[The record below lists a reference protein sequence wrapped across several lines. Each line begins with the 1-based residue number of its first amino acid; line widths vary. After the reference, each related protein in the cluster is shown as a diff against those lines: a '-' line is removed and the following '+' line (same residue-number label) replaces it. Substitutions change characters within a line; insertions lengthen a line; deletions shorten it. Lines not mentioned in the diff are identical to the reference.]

1 MNRRLATAVEVTINR
16 LGRSSNRGLTFSAD
30 RFNVNGDRIGC
41 PIDYAIRGVND
52 WQVQRICLPTQISC
66 PTIHLRIRQFG
77 LAARSGEA
85 RVANGVGAV
94 EKDNPDEGEMSPLS
108 RCADE

>member
-1 MNRRLATAVEVTINR
+1 MNRRPATPVEVTIST
-16 LGRSSNRGLTFSAD
+16 LGRSSNRGLTFPAD
-30 RFNVNGDRIGC
+30 PFNVNGDSIGC
-41 PIDYAIRGVND
+41 PIDHEIRGVND
-52 WQVQRICLPTQISC
+52 WQVQRICLPTQIRC

-94 EKDNPDEGEMSPLS
+94 EQDTCRRRPQAP
-108 RCADE
+108 R